1 MKTFNDFKSA
11 FNWAEKVVS
20 DTNKQAIEDIAKQ
33 TNFIVRVRKFT
44 AYEWLLCCLLWATN
58 LKGTLTSLNHLFGD
72 SNIHISNTGI
82 HKRFNSKC
90 VDFLKGYVTTNS

>member
-1 MKTFNDFKSA
+1 MERFNAMAKILQELFYKEA
-11 FNWAEKVVS
+11 
-20 DTNKQAIEDIAKQ
+20 EDIAKQ

-90 VDFLKGYVTTNS
+90 VDFLKKCYRLR